1 MILAAV
7 LLAVF
12 AMVAGSVAGNALARR
27 IERGSRPEP
36 PCVGCDV
43 LRRALIEATPVASEP
58 EPHANVYVPRC
69 GLVPLPARHAVRWV
83 AGGDA

>member
-7 LLAVF
+7 IATVF
-12 AMVAGSVAGNALARR
+12 AMVLGSVVGNALARR
-27 IERGSRPEP
+27 IERSPCPAPPRGACPE
-36 PCVGCDV
+36 CA
-43 LRRALIEATPVASEP
+43 RARFAQRAAVEP

-69 GLVPLPARHAVRWV
+69 GLIPIPARHAVRWV